1 MKTTPSKKIP
11 LSPALMVPALEC
23 PECGAAIPV
32 ADAVERAVAARTASA
47 QEAEVHFRRKEA
59 TLKADAEARLRTLE
73 HQLQRDH
80 ADHLEKLQ
88 AEHREDR
95 TNFYNSLAEYTI
107 IRDREADGL
116 RKLLDEAKTEA
127 VQKFQEGRAA
137 SITQMK
143 SQMNTLQAHLEKA
156 QGEQA
161 KAKEALATAEARA
174 ASAQFDQRAAFE
186 KGRSAALE
194 TSHKQIQEVQKLLDE
209 VRTQALKREKD
220 LDKKL
225 AQAIREAEERATA
238 HVARQQKAALAEA
251 LSIERENLHSEV
263 AQERSVER
271 QGFETQIHRLRQ
283 EIEQL
288 HRKAS
293 RSPSDLMGDAA
304 EEVLERD
311 LRDAFHADG
320 DTILRTKKGQSGADF
335 LMTIPRAGGRK
346 LLLESKWTQAFDKG
360 WISKA
365 REDSS
370 HAGAD
375 VVVIAS
381 RSLPSGVEHLSQV
394 EDVWVASPRTALAL
408 VTALRQGLIAVER
421 AKRAASM
428 DEARVNE
435 LKAYLSGPLFRQQVE
450 QIVSLAAELEKGLS
464 RERTQH
470 ERAWKEA
477 HASFER
483 ILSAAIGIWTDM
495 EIHSGQG
502 LSPSEVIKPF
512 LQPEEQESKPKRR
525 SKAA

>member
-1 MKTTPSKKIP
+1 M
-11 LSPALMVPALEC
+11 E
-23 PECGAAIPV
+23 
-32 ADAVERAVAARTASA
+32 
-47 QEAEVHFRRKEA
+47 
-59 TLKADAEARLRTLE
+59 
-73 HQLQRDH
+73 QLH
-80 ADHLEKLQ
+80 

-95 TNFYNSLAEYTI
+95 MSFYNSLAEYTI
-107 IRDREADGL
+107 KRDREADEL
-116 RKLLDEAKTEA
+116 RKLLDEAKAEA
-127 VQKFQEGRAA
+127 AQKFQEGRAA
-137 SITQMK
+137 STTQMK

-156 QGEQA
+156 QAEQA
-161 KAKEALATAEARA
+161 KTKEALATAEAKA
-174 ASAQFDQRAAFE
+174 ASVQFDQQAAFE

-194 TSHKQIQEVQKLLDE
+194 ASQKQILEVQKLLDE
-209 VRTQALKREKD
+209 VRAQALKREKD

-225 AQAIREAEERATA
+225 AQAIREAEARATA
-238 HVARQQKAALAEA
+238 QEARQQKAALAAA
-251 LSIERENLHSEV
+251 LSIERENLRCEV

-271 QGFETQIHRLRQ
+271 QGFETQIQRLRQ

-293 RSPSDLMGDAA
+293 RGPSDLLGDAA

-311 LRDAFHADG
+311 LRDAFQADG
-320 DTILRTKKGQSGADF
+320 DTIHRTKKGQSGADF
-335 LMTIPRAGGRK
+335 LLTVPRAGGRK

-360 WISKA
+360 WIPKA
-365 REDSS
+365 REDGS
-370 HAGAD
+370 HAGAE
-375 VVVIAS
+375 VVVIAT
-381 RSLPSGVEHLSQV
+381 RTLPSGVEHLTQM

-450 QIVSLAAELEKGLS
+450 QIVSLTAELEKGLS

-483 ILSAAIGIWTDM
+483 ILNAAIGIWTDM

-502 LSPSEVIKPF
+502 LSPSEVMKPY
-512 LQPEEQESKPKRR
+512 LEPEEPESKPKRR